1 MSRLN
6 YEIFM
11 IDRSRTNIVY
21 HECGDYAYLKG
32 FFPAIKAEAAGQMV
46 KAARTEPQL
55 FNE

>member
-1 MSRLN
+1 
-6 YEIFM
+6 M